1 MLTSVKQNPAEWD
14 NLLLSLLTT
23 SKIFTGGRQIQK
35 WGQENQTAGV
45 LEQALNKGKK
55 RIGEYCRI
63 EKERIKF
70 NQLCAADA
78 FVY

>member
-1 MLTSVKQNPAEWD
+1 MPTSVKQNPALWD

-45 LEQALNKGKK
+45 LEQRKK
-55 RIGEYCRI
+55 ENRRTESKR
-63 EKERIKF
+63 KELF
-70 NQLCAADA
+70 GT
-78 FVY
+78 